1 MLTSNSLFSTCFT
14 NRFKVL
20 KDLKTFDLT
29 LASAYIKSS
38 EKNDIVEEMRE
49 ALIKDYA
56 RSKALKKKRAA
67 PADVMVASSKATKK
81 SKKVNASVRIET
93 SDLLLSGNMFTL
105 LDQTPNQDRCLSQ
118 V

>member
-1 MLTSNSLFSTCFT
+1 MLTAKSLSSTCFT

-29 LASAYIKSS
+29 LASAYIKGN
-38 EKNDIVEEMRE
+38 EKNEIVEEMRE

-67 PADVMVASSKATKK
+67 PADVMVASSKAIKK
-81 SKKVNASVRIET
+81 SKKAKASVRTEP
-93 SDLLLSGNMFTL
+93 SDLLLSENML
-105 LDQTPNQDRCLSQ
+105 IVLDQTPNQDRCLTQ